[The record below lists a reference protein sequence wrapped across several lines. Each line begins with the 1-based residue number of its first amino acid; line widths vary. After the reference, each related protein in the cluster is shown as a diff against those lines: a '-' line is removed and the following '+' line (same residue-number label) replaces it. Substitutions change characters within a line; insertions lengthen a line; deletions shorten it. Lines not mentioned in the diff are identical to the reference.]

1 MLVNGFQ
8 PNWIYSPSDIIN
20 QFIVLSDINL
30 ESISDNDLKV
40 LEEIKLENVKIN
52 LDNISVLTK
61 TFGGSNNFW
70 LNLQNQYDEYRGYLK
85 CKSIDPQF
93 SDFKYIISELK
104 SEKFLP
110 SNQLDY
116 LDQVNLKSFYG
127 INEFQTLDSK
137 TVISNILGAR
147 LKAIG
152 KYSISDLNL
161 ATYIR
166 KVEFEAIKQFGSSEI
181 FWNKDRLLSRI
192 EEIKE
197 LTKSRSILKI
207 LPELINLLNQCGV
220 ALVLA
225 PTLPKTPI
233 CGLAKFLKNG
243 KALIALTPKYNKD
256 YIFWQTLFHELGHLV
271 LHENEMVFCDTD
283 EEVEAESLIEVE
295 ADAFMFDKLLHPIS
309 HRDLESYID
318 LKLIRRSK
326 IDGWKEI
333 CKKARELNISP
344 SLLVG
349 NLKKM
354 NLIPYKYYADRHH
367 NIFD

>member
-20 QFIVLSDINL
+20 QFIILSGIDLKLIP
-30 ESISDNDLKV
+30 DNDLV
-40 LEEIKLENVKIN
+40 LLEKIKLGKVKIN

-61 TFGGSNNFW
+61 TFGGSRNFW
-70 LNLQNQYDEYRGYLK
+70 LNLQNQYDEYFVHLNY
-85 CKSIDPQF
+85 KSIDPHF

-104 SEKFLP
+104 SDKYLP
-110 SNQLDY
+110 SNQIDY

-127 INEFQTLDSK
+127 IKEFQSLDSK
-137 TVISNILGAR
+137 TVVSNILGSR

-166 KVEFEAIKQFGSSEI
+166 KVELEANKQFGSSDLV
-181 FWNKDRLLSRI
+181 WNKDRLLSRV

-197 LTKSRSILKI
+197 LTKNRNIIKI
-207 LPELINLLNQCGV
+207 LPELISLLNECGV

-225 PTLPKTPI
+225 PTMPKTPI

-243 KALIALTPKYNKD
+243 KAVIALTPKYNKD

-271 LHENEMVFCDTD
+271 LHENEMVFCDAD
-283 EEVEAESLIEVE
+283 EEDEKKSLIEVE
-295 ADAFMFDKLLHPIS
+295 ADTFMFDKLLHPIS
-309 HRDLESYID
+309 HRDLEGYID

-333 CKKARELNISP
+333 CKKARELNISS
-344 SLLVG
+344 SLLTG
-349 NLKKM
+349 ILKKM
-354 NLIPYKYYADRHH
+354 GLIPYSYYNDRHQ

>member
-20 QFIVLSDINL
+20 QFIVLSGIDL
-30 ESISDNDLKV
+30 KSIPENDLLL
-40 LEEIKLENVKIN
+40 LEKIKLENAKIN
-52 LDNISVLTK
+52 SDNISVLTK
-61 TFGGSNNFW
+61 TFGGSSNFW
-70 LNLQNQYDEYRGYLK
+70 LNLQNQYDEYHDHLNY
-85 CKSIDPQF
+85 KSIDPQF

-104 SEKFLP
+104 SEKCLP

-116 LDQVNLKSFYG
+116 LDQINLKSFYG
-127 INEFQTLDSK
+127 INEFQALDSK
-137 TVISNILGAR
+137 TVVSNILGSK

-166 KVEFEAIKQFGSSEI
+166 KVELEANKQFGSNELV
-181 FWNKDRLLSRI
+181 WNKDRLLLRI
-192 EEIKE
+192 DEIKE
-197 LTKSRSILKI
+197 LTKSRDILEI

-243 KALIALTPKYNKD
+243 KAMIALTPKYNKD

-271 LHENEMVFCDTD
+271 LHENEMVFCDAYEDD
-283 EEVEAESLIEVE
+283 EEKPFIEVE

-309 HRDLESYID
+309 HRDLEGYID
-318 LKLIRRSK
+318 LKLIKRSK
-326 IDGWKEI
+326 IGGWKEI
-333 CKKARELNISP
+333 CKKAREFNISP
-344 SLLVG
+344 SLLTG
-349 NLKKM
+349 TLKKM
-354 NLIPYKYYADRHH
+354 GLIPYNYYTDRHH
-367 NIFD
+367 DIFD